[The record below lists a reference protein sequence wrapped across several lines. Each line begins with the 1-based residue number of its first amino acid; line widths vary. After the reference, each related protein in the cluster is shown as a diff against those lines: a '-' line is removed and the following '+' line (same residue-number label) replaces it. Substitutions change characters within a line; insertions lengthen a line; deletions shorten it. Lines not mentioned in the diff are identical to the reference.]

1 MARLVSATARQ
12 IAPSGLEHTDRDAWL
27 ALRRGGVGGSDV
39 ASILGLPGSFG
50 SPWQVWVDKTQAFG
64 DLPSTWT
71 EKEEERMRWGHR
83 AERGAA
89 EEFTL
94 RHPGVRLSRLG
105 MIQHVHEE
113 WMRVNLDW
121 RIHGCELGGPCLG
134 EVKNRIQ
141 FASRDWDETGDADRV
156 PDAPAAQTQWGLMI
170 TGYGHGHLL
179 VVIGGGEMREYVIK
193 ADPELQGILL
203 EETRWF
209 WEKHVLT
216 GVAPPVDASERTGQI
231 LARLWDADP
240 DKVITATPA
249 MVELRA
255 ELDAA
260 KEAAKGPAE
269 EVDRLAHQLQAMLGP
284 AEVALDPVTGHEVV
298 TWKQNGNVNATRLR
312 EEQPGLFA
320 ACSVLTH
327 KPDTKALAEVA
338 PDTYRHYRARVLR
351 LPTQPKED

>member
-1 MARLVSATARQ
+1 MARMVSATARQ
-12 IAPSGLEHTDRDAWL
+12 IAPSALEHTDREAWL

-50 SPWQVWVDKTQAFG
+50 SAWQVWVDKTQAFG
-64 DLPSTWT
+64 DLPSDRS

-83 AERGAA
+83 AEAGAA
-89 EEFTL
+89 EEFKL

-105 MIQHVHEE
+105 MLQHVDEP

-121 RIHGCELGGPCLG
+121 RIHGCDVDPDRPCLG

-141 FASRDWDETGDADRV
+141 FASKDWDETGDADRV

-209 WEKHVLT
+209 WEKYVLT
-216 GVAPPVDASERTGQI
+216 GEAPPVDASERTGQI

-240 DKVITATPA
+240 DNIITATPA
-249 MVELRA
+249 LIELAA
-255 ELDAA
+255 ELADA

-269 EVDRLAHQLQAMLGP
+269 EVDRLAHELQAMLGP
-284 AEVALDPVTGHEVV
+284 AEVAVDPVTGQPVV
-298 TWKQNGNVNATRLR
+298 TWKQNGTLNASRLR

-320 ACSVLTH
+320 ACSVLTSR
-327 KPDTKALAEVA
+327 PDTKALAEAA
-338 PDTYRHYRARVLR
+338 PDVYRKYRARVLR
-351 LPTQPKED
+351 TPTLKK